1 MSTRTIVNCFAMVV
15 AVLIGLGIWGWYASD
30 DSRAE
35 VLRIRDERRL
45 EVFCQEYRGV
55 DDLERIYAP
64 ALIPETTSSSVP
76 FDPNAPP
83 PVTEY
88 TYEPILLVDL
98 DRLERNTPSPVEEE
112 VAVVVAA
119 AEKMRQTGDPRTF
132 ADPEVQRSVERITAY
147 GTSRCP

>member
-1 MSTRTIVNCFAMVV
+1 MYTRTIVNCFAMVV
-15 AVLIGLGIWGWYASD
+15 AVLIGLGVWGWYASD

-35 VLRIRDERRL
+35 VLRLQDERRL

-64 ALIPETTSSSVP
+64 ALIPETTSSSAP
-76 FDPNAPP
+76 FDPNVPP

-98 DRLERNTPSPVEEE
+98 DRLERNTPSPVDEE
-112 VAVVVAA
+112 VAIVVTA

-132 ADPEVQRSVERITAY
+132 ADPVVQQSVERITSY